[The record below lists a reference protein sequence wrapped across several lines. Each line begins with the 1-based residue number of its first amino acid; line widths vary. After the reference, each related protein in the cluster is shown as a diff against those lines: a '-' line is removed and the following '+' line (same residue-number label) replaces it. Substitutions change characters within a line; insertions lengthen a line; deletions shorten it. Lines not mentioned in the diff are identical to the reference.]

1 MGTRT
6 RSQTVEKSK
15 IFTFFLFT
23 QNVFGSI
30 FPPRPTHKTSLSR
43 RRRSWTSEAKPEYVS
58 PSERLVCFRGSQW
71 SDRRT
76 GVVRADHGRPP
87 EVVFGPGGQ
96 RAYSG
101 GGLCSDRSTCVVRRW
116 SVVRAGHQGG
126 PSGPPGWS
134 EQTTRVVRADHQG
147 GPSEPWRWPGVGV
160 LVFRV
165 RSG

>member
-30 FPPRPTHKTSLSR
+30 FPPRPTHKTSLSHPL
-43 RRRSWTSEAKPEYVS
+43 SPLLLLFTYKPYVCALLHS
-58 PSERLVCFRGSQW
+58 RKQ
-71 SDRRT
+71 
-76 GVVRADHGRPP
+76 
-87 EVVFGPGGQ
+87 
-96 RAYSG
+96 
-101 GGLCSDRSTCVVRRW
+101 STCVVRRW